1 LIKFLIQN
9 KLALVQNSKRIVT
22 QKAMARAATAAP
34 TVAMERAPATTAA
47 AVTAGAVM
55 ASAEHAETTVVKFVA
70 AQLTG
75 KT

>member
-1 LIKFLIQN
+1 MIKFLIQN

-55 ASAEHAETTVVKFVA
+55 AISEHAETSSPNDVA
-70 AQLTG
+70 AQLRGAT
-75 KT
+75 